1 MIAIRTEELTK
12 YYPIGFW
19 RPRPR
24 LALDALTLEVA
35 QGEAFGFLGPNGAGK
50 STTLKLLMQLIYP
63 SAGRAEILGRPVGDP
78 AVRRRIAFLPEN
90 PYFYDN
96 LTAEEVLT
104 YFAGLFGY
112 AGAER
117 QRRVAAALDEVGI
130 GPERRI
136 QLRRYSKGMVQRVGL
151 AQALINE
158 PEVIFLDEPMSG
170 LDPIGRRMVR
180 ELILRLRNRGA
191 TVFFS
196 SHVLSDAEALC
207 NRVAIL
213 AKGRLVASGSLAE
226 MVDFQVRGW
235 ELIVSNLPEHLAG
248 ELTATARSVMR
259 LPNGRHELQLPADAA
274 PERVIAQL
282 AAAGARLVS
291 INPVRQ
297 TLEDVFVQHVSGA
310 RAPTEVV
317 S

>member
-1 MIAIRTEELTK
+1 MIAIRTEGLTK
-12 YYPIGFW
+12 YFPIGFW

-63 SAGRAEILGRPVGDP
+63 SAGRAEILGRPAGDP
-78 AVRRRIAFLPEN
+78 DVRRRVAFLPEN

-96 LTAEEVLT
+96 LTAEEVLA

-130 GPERRI
+130 GAERRI

-151 AQALINE
+151 AQALLND
-158 PEVIFLDEPMSG
+158 PEVVFLDEPMSG

-180 ELILRLRNRGA
+180 QLIVRLRDRGA

-207 NRVAIL
+207 SRVGIIAR
-213 AKGRLVASGSLAE
+213 GRLVACGSLAE
-226 MVDFQVRGW
+226 MVDFHVRGW
-235 ELIVSNLPEHLAG
+235 ELIVSNLPEQVAG
-248 ELTATARSVMR
+248 ELHATVRSVTR
-259 LPNGRHELQLPADAA
+259 LPGGRHELHLPPDEA
-274 PERVIAQL
+274 PERVMARL
-282 AAAGARLVS
+282 SAAGARLVS

-297 TLEDVFVQHVSGA
+297 TLEDVFVQSVASP
-310 RAPTEVV
+310 RAAGEVV